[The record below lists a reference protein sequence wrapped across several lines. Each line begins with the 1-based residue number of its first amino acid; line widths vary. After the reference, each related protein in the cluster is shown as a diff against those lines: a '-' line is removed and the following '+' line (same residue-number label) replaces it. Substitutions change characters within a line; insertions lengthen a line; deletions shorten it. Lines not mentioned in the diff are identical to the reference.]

1 MSQNPGVPA
10 IFALMAKPRNRSTL
24 YRLIEAGQLAH
35 RAFLAPMLERGLQP
49 GDDALMLV
57 LAERKGAT
65 EADLAADAG
74 VPLAVILPHLQR
86 LTDRDLVER
95 RAVGPELLP
104 GVALTD
110 RGARV
115 ERLLASHWKALDKLL
130 TADLKKARRKA
141 LNRQLAE
148 LADLLR

>member
-57 LAERKGAT
+57 LAERNGAS

-74 VPLAVILPHLQR
+74 VPVAIVVPHLQR
-86 LTDRDLVER
+86 LIDRDLVER
-95 RAVGPELLP
+95 RAVGAKLLP
-104 GVALTD
+104 GLALTD
-110 RGARV
+110 RGMRV
-115 ERLLASHWKALDKLL
+115 EKLLASHWKALDKLL
-130 TADLKKARRKA
+130 TGDLKKRDRKD
-141 LNRQLAE
+141 LNRQLAK